1 MDREYR
7 TRLWWRLCLTF
18 VLRNHIFLL
27 KWALPSAFSHQR
39 EKPQRFNSFKM
50 FHQSLSLAVGF
61 ESRLMSLP
69 VLVCGYPPYLDPLFV
84 TVSELLNVTFQMWVL
99 LKFPYACMLSVHK
112 THSDLTPWLSRRT
125 TTQKLAQ
132 QMLRKRLIIAAKTTW
147 CLWENWTEKNTDSG
161 ILCRHRGEMR
171 LSDL

>member
-112 THSDLTPWLSRRT
+112 THSDLTPWLSRCT
-125 TTQKLAQ
+125 TTEKLAQ
-132 QMLRKRLIIAAKTTW
+132 QMLQKTINH
-147 CLWENWTEKNTDSG
+147 CCQNDMMPMRELNSKNTNSG
-161 ILCRHRGEMR
+161 ILRRHRGEMR